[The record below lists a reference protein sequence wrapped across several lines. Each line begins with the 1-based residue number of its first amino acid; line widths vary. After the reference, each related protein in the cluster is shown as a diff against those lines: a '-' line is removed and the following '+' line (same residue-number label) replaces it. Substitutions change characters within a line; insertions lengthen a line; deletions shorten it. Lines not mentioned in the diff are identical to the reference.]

1 MSMKKGDLSAPY
13 LLILVMAFCLSASC
27 SRKEKEVQQK
37 TQVENTPE
45 AKLADPKNQLSFETL
60 SQSIFHIETYEG
72 TRKLERGKGFV
83 VAPGIM
89 VAPYSLFRSASHA
102 IISPYQGGKELK
114 ITHFRAIDRINDLIL
129 LSVDGIEA
137 APLPLYTHPKV
148 ENLKTF
154 LPGKK
159 SNNTF
164 PVYSGKCMGEQV
176 EQGNRLLYV
185 TNFIDPSNLG
195 IPLFV
200 STGAVLGMG
209 TFREVLHT
217 RTYFAI
223 PANQIANLLNSAK
236 DNRPL
241 AAMTNPDEK
250 RNSSVKQIIVE
261 TDYGNIAIRL
271 YNETPVYRDNFIRLV
286 EEHFYDSLLIHRV
299 IRDFGIQTGAADT
312 RYALPDDPVGWKGP
326 GYTLPA
332 HFTKGKYHKRG
343 AIGSPRKPDDRN
355 QERRSDGSQF
365 YIVTGRKYL
374 DEELDQFEK
383 ENHIQF
389 TPEQRE
395 TYKNIGGSP
404 HLDGKYTVF
413 GEVVSG
419 MEVADRIANVATNN
433 TYRPQKDIRLKRI
446 RITY

>member
-1 MSMKKGDLSAPY
+1 MRMKKRVLYSPY
-13 LLILVMAFCLSASC
+13 LLIIVLIISFIVSC
-27 SRKEKEVQQK
+27 NRKEKEVQQK
-37 TQVENTPE
+37 TKAEIAPE
-45 AKLADPKNQLSFETL
+45 TKPTEAKNQLSFENL

-72 TRKLERGKGFV
+72 TRKLERGKGFL
-83 VAPGIM
+83 VAPGVM

-102 IISPYQGGKELK
+102 MISPYQGGQELK
-114 ITHFRAIDRINDLIL
+114 ISHFRAIDRINDLIL
-129 LSVDGIEA
+129 LSVEGVEA
-137 APLPLYTHPKV
+137 VPLKLYIHPKV
-148 ENLKTF
+148 ENVKTF

-159 SNNTF
+159 NNNTL

-176 EQGNRLLYV
+176 QQGNRLLYV

-209 TFREVLHT
+209 VFREVMHE

-223 PANQIANLLNSAK
+223 PANQIASLLNSAK
-236 DNRPL
+236 ESRPL
-241 AAMTNPDEK
+241 TAMTNPDEK

-261 TDYGNIAIRL
+261 TDYGNIEIKL

-332 HFTKGKYHKRG
+332 HFAKGKYHKRG

-374 DEELDQFEK
+374 DEELDHFEK
-383 ENHIQF
+383 ENKIQF

-395 TYKNIGGSP
+395 VYKTIGGSP
-404 HLDGKYTVF
+404 YLDGAYTVF

-419 MEVADRIANVATNN
+419 MEVADRIANIATDMN
-433 TYRPQKDIRLKRI
+433 YRPQKDIRLKRV
-446 RITY
+446 RIIY